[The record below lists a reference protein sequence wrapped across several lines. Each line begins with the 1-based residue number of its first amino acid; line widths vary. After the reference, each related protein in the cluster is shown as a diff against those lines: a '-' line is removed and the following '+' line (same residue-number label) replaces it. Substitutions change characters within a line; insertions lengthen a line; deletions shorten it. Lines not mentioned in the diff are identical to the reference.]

1 MQSQDQYADPPTVGT
16 VERLAS
22 DVEVKAK
29 LATLP
34 ADTIAVGVIA
44 EGVSAL
50 IHAPHGTIGLDVD
63 YLHKHLLK
71 ALGIDDDAV
80 RDEHHLDYIRG
91 IDKAIALVREG
102 GSQAA
107 FLLNP
112 APIEKTMQ
120 VSLSGGVMPQK
131 STDFY
136 PKLLTGLT
144 IWKVD
149 E

>member
-1 MQSQDQYADPPTVGT
+1 MPGDRGGRPVVAW
-16 VERLAS
+16 A
-22 DVEVKAK
+22 
-29 LATLP
+29 
-34 ADTIAVGVIA
+34 
-44 EGVSAL
+44 
-50 IHAPHGTIGLDVD
+50 HGTTGLDVD

-71 ALGIDDDAV
+71 ALGIDDAAV

-91 IDKAIALVREG
+91 IDKAVAAVRTG

-120 VSLSGGVMPQK
+120 ISLSGGVMPQK

-136 PKLLTGLT
+136 PKLLTGLA